1 MRLTKGGYWGK
12 ALRVDLSEGKVS
24 EETLFDEEMKSVL
37 GGSGYGAKILY
48 QEVPATVQ
56 PLDPENRI
64 IFGLGPYQATKTTGS
79 AKFSI
84 VSRSPLTGIF
94 GETAAGANWGVELKN
109 AGFDALIV
117 QGKAENPVYLSITN
131 DKGELRDATSMWGKD
146 AYDSTDLI
154 RDDLGNKKASVACIG
169 QAGEKQV
176 AIACIVIDKHSFGGR
191 CGLGAVMGSK
201 NLKAVVVKGS
211 RRPRVA
217 DKEKLADLTKSLGSM
232 VNENT
237 KDWLRLHGTPA
248 VVGGSEEA
256 GDMPIKYWTG
266 DTWKDGAE
274 KIGAPN
280 YTEVLGAKPWPCK
293 YCVVGCHRKVKV
305 DEPAKYFVEEG
316 AGPEYETL
324 GMFGTCCL
332 VDDVKAI
339 AKCNDLCNRY
349 GIDTISAGAFV
360 GFTMS
365 CFESGFLNKD
375 DTGGFSVAWGDA
387 DGMVEMT
394 RQIGERDGFFGE
406 LFADGIA
413 PAAKKIGRGA
423 EAMVVHIKGLD
434 LPAHDPRAFHS
445 LAVNYATG
453 NRGGCH
459 ERGNPQV
466 ASLGALLPAA
476 GIKEVVDPHEMLNS
490 EFVAAKYQDYA
501 ALTNS
506 LCHCKFMFFGGLG
519 LENML
524 DILNATTGWDWSMDE
539 FLEAGERITN
549 IQRLVNVKY
558 GISRKDDT
566 IPERILIPA
575 KEGGRAGKAPKE
587 IELLE
592 ALDRYYELRGW
603 DKDGKPTAST
613 ISRLNIQL

>member
-1 MRLTKGGYWGK
+1 MQQTEGGYWGK
-12 ALRVDLSEGKVS
+12 VLRVDLSQGKVS
-24 EETLFDEEMKSVL
+24 EETLFEAEMKMVL
-37 GGSGYGAKILY
+37 GGSGYGAKVLY

-56 PLDPENRI
+56 ALDPENRI
-64 IFGLGPYQATKTTGS
+64 IFALGPFQATKTTGS

-84 VSRSPLTGIF
+84 VSRSPVTGIF
-94 GETAAGANWGVELKN
+94 GETAAGANWAVELKN

-117 QGKAENPVYLSITN
+117 QGKAENPVYLSISN
-131 DKGELRDATSMWGKD
+131 DKAEIRDASNMWGKD
-146 AYDSTDLI
+146 AFEATDEI
-154 RDDLGNKKASVACIG
+154 RSELGNDKASVACIG

-176 AIACIVIDKHSFGGR
+176 AIACIVVDKHSVGGR

-201 NLKAVVVKGS
+201 NLKGVVVKGS
-211 RRPRVA
+211 KRPPVA
-217 DKEKLADLTKSLGSM
+217 DKKKLADLAKEVGSM

-237 KDWLRLHGTPA
+237 KDWLRIHGTPA
-248 VVGGSEEA
+248 VVEGSEEA
-256 GDMPIKYWTG
+256 GDMPIKYWSG
-266 DTWKDGAE
+266 DTWKKGAA

-293 YCVVGCHRKVKV
+293 FCVVGCHRKVKV
-305 DEPAKYFVEEG
+305 DKPKKYAIEEG

-324 GMFGTCCL
+324 GMFGTGCL
-332 VDDVKAI
+332 VDNVKAI

-360 GFTMS
+360 GFTME
-365 CFESGFLNKD
+365 CFESGVLNKK
-375 DTGGFSVAWGDA
+375 DTGGFSITWGDA

-394 RQIGERDGFFGE
+394 RQIGKKEGFFGE
-406 LFADGIA
+406 LFANGIA
-413 PAAKKIGRGA
+413 PAAAKLGKGA
-423 EAMVVHIKGLD
+423 EGMAMHVKGLD

-453 NRGGCH
+453 NRGACH

-466 ASLGALLPAA
+466 ASLGALLTAA
-476 GIKEVVDPHEMLNS
+476 GIKEIVDPHEMLNS
-490 EFVAAKYQDYA
+490 EFVATKYQDYA

-506 LCHCKFMFFGGLG
+506 LCHCKFMLFGGLG
-519 LENML
+519 LEHML
-524 DILNATTGWDWSMDE
+524 DILNAATGWNWSMDE

-549 IQRLVNVKY
+549 IQRMVNVKY

-566 IPERILIPA
+566 IPERMFMPA
-575 KEGGRAGKAPKE
+575 KEGGRAGKAPNE
-587 IELLE
+587 TSFAE

-603 DKDGKPTAST
+603 DKDGKPTLST
-613 ISRLNIQL
+613 LSRLKIQL

>member
-1 MRLTKGGYWGK
+1 
-12 ALRVDLSEGKVS
+12 
-24 EETLFDEEMKSVL
+24 MKMVL
-37 GGSGYGAKILY
+37 GGSGYGAKVLY

-56 PLDPENRI
+56 ALDPENRI
-64 IFGLGPYQATKTTGS
+64 IFGLGPYQATKTTGA

-84 VSRSPLTGIF
+84 VSRSPVTGVF
-94 GETAAGANWGVELKN
+94 GETAAGANWAIELKN

-117 QGKAENPVYLSITN
+117 QGKAEKPVYLSISD
-131 DKGELRDATSMWGKD
+131 DKAEIRDATNMWGKD
-146 AYDSTDLI
+146 AFEATDEI
-154 RDDLGNKKASVACIG
+154 RSELGNNKASVACIG

-176 AIACIVIDKHSFGGR
+176 AIACIVVDKHSVGGR

-201 NLKAVVVKGS
+201 NLKGVVVKGNKK
-211 RRPRVA
+211 PPVA
-217 DKEKLADLTKSLGSM
+217 DEGKLADMAKEFGSM

-237 KDWLRLHGTPA
+237 KDWLRIHGTPA

-256 GDMPIKYWTG
+256 GDMPIKYWSG
-266 DTWKDGAE
+266 DTWKEGAE

-280 YTEVLGAKPWPCK
+280 YTEVLDAKPWPCK
-293 YCVVGCHRKVKV
+293 FCVVGCHRKVKV
-305 DEPAKYFVEEG
+305 EEPAKYVVEEG

-360 GFTMS
+360 GFTME
-365 CFESGFLNKD
+365 CFETGKLSSA
-375 DTGGFSVAWGDA
+375 DTGGFSITWSDA
-387 DGMVEMT
+387 DGMIEMIH
-394 RQIGERDGFFGE
+394 QIGKRDGYFGE
-406 LFADGIA
+406 LFAEGIV
-413 PAAKKIGRGA
+413 PAANKIGKGA
-423 EAMVVHIKGLD
+423 ETTAVHIKGLD
-434 LPAHDPRAFHS
+434 LAAHDPRAFHT
-445 LAVNYATG
+445 LAISYATG
-453 NRGGCH
+453 NRGPCH

-466 ASLGALLPAA
+466 ASMGFLLTAA
-476 GIKEVVDPHEMLNS
+476 GVKETVEPHEMLNS

-506 LCHCKFMFFGGLG
+506 LCQCKFMLFGGLN
-519 LENML
+519 LEGML
-524 DILNATTGWDWSMDE
+524 DILNATTGWNWSMDE

-549 IQRLVNVKY
+549 IQRMVNVKY

-566 IPERILIPA
+566 IPERMFIPA
-575 KEGGRAGKAPKE
+575 KEGGRAGKAPNE
-587 IELLE
+587 TSFAE

-603 DKDGKPTAST
+603 DNDGKPTAST
-613 ISRLNIQL
+613 LSRLKIQL